1 MLDIILAIIN
11 ITLSVIKVVIL
22 FINRKKKK

>member
-11 ITLSVIKVVIL
+11 ITLTVIKVVIL